1 MGSRRI
7 VLPLKGRLHPEVSY
21 PDFLRDSAAA
31 FVTADHPG
39 DRDRSEHA
47 EIQSFPQRHDI

>member
-1 MGSRRI
+1 LFVVVSDY
-7 VLPLKGRLHPEVSY
+7 RLYPEVRY

-39 DRDRSEHA
+39 GRDRSEHA
-47 EIQSFPQRHDI
+47 EIQSFPHRHDI